1 MINDIK
7 AEAEKKMKKSLE
19 SLNSAFNK
27 IRTGRAHPS
36 ILDSVMVNY
45 YGQETPLKQVASVN
59 VEDNRTLTV
68 SPWEKNLMPT
78 IEKAIM
84 ASDLGLNPA
93 TSGDIIRIPM
103 PMLTEETRK
112 EMVKQA
118 KADAEHGRVSI
129 RNARRD
135 ANSMIKDLLKEKEI
149 TEDDERKGED
159 DIQKLTDRYI
169 AEVEKMLKAKAAAK
183 VMHPC
188 ASMLAV
194 SYEIVLPLHTLV
206 HCCGHARCI
215 T

>member
-19 SLNSAFNK
+19 ALGSAFNK
-27 IRTGRAHPS
+27 IRTGRAHPA

-59 VEDNRTLTV
+59 VEDNRTLLV
-68 SPWEKNLMPT
+68 APWEKNLVPT

-84 ASDLGLNPA
+84 MSDLGLNPS
-93 TSGDIIRIPM
+93 TNGDAIRVPM

-118 KADAEHGRVSI
+118 RADAEHGRVSI

-135 ANSMIKDLLKEKEI
+135 ANSMLKDLLKDKDI
-149 TEDDERKGED
+149 SEDDQRRGEEE
-159 DIQKLTDRYI
+159 IQKLTDKYI
-169 AEVEKMLKAKAAAK
+169 AEVDKLLKVKEEDL
-183 VMHPC
+183 M
-188 ASMLAV
+188 AV
-194 SYEIVLPLHTLV
+194 
-206 HCCGHARCI
+206 
-215 T
+215 

>member
-19 SLNSAFNK
+19 ALHSAFNK
-27 IRTGRAHPS
+27 IRTGRAHPA

-68 SPWEKNLMPT
+68 APWEKNLVPT

-84 ASDLGLNPA
+84 TSDLGLNPA
-93 TSGDIIRIPM
+93 TSGDIIRVPM

-135 ANSMIKDLLKEKEI
+135 ANHMIKELVKEKAI
-149 TEDDERKGED
+149 SEDDQHRGED
-159 DIQKLTDRYI
+159 EIQKLTDKYI
-169 AEVEKMLKAKAAAK
+169 AEVEKMLKSKEEDL
-183 VMHPC
+183 M
-188 ASMLAV
+188 AV
-194 SYEIVLPLHTLV
+194 
-206 HCCGHARCI
+206 
-215 T
+215 

>member
-7 AEAEKKMKKSLE
+7 SEAEKKMQKSVDALH
-19 SLNSAFNK
+19 SAFNK
-27 IRTGRAHPS
+27 IRTGRAHPA

-68 SPWEKNLMPT
+68 SPWEKNLVPT

-84 ASDLGLNPA
+84 TSDLGLNPA
-93 TSGDIIRIPM
+93 TSGDIIRVPM

-135 ANSMIKDLLKEKEI
+135 ANSMLKDLLKEKEI
-149 TEDDERKGED
+149 NEDEERKGEEE
-159 DIQKLTDRYI
+159 IQKLTDRYI
-169 AEVEKMLKAKAAAK
+169 ADVEKMLKAKEEDL
-183 VMHPC
+183 M
-188 ASMLAV
+188 AV
-194 SYEIVLPLHTLV
+194 
-206 HCCGHARCI
+206 
-215 T
+215 

>member
-19 SLNSAFNK
+19 ALHSAFNK
-27 IRTGRAHPS
+27 IRTGRAHPA

-68 SPWEKNLMPT
+68 SPWEKNLVPT

-84 ASDLGLNPA
+84 TSDLGLNPA
-93 TSGDIIRIPM
+93 TSGDLIRVPM
-103 PMLTEETRK
+103 PMLTEETRR

-135 ANSMIKDLLKEKEI
+135 ANSMIKELLKEKEI
-149 TEDDERKGED
+149 TEDDERRAED
-159 DIQKLTDRYI
+159 EIQKLTDKYI
-169 AEVEKMLKAKAAAK
+169 AEIEKMLKSKEEDL
-183 VMHPC
+183 M
-188 ASMLAV
+188 AV
-194 SYEIVLPLHTLV
+194 
-206 HCCGHARCI
+206 
-215 T
+215 